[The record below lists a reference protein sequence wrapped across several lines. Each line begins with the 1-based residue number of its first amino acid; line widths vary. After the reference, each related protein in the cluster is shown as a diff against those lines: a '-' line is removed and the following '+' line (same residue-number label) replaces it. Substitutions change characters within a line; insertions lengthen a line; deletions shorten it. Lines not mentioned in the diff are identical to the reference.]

1 VIFNKIDILIMN
13 NINMN
18 NMNNDYIETSSDI
31 SELYNIVEAH
41 DDNLSF
47 VKEEIALFTN
57 KINSVNSQL
66 ILLSNYVND
75 YNDIYLK
82 FKNIANENINDTE
95 IRLNNKIKEL
105 NYITNFMLIINFI
118 IIVIITIYHLLY
130 SENIHTNIDYE
141 NYCNNSI

>member
-13 NINMN
+13 NMNMN

-95 IRLNNKIKEL
+95 IRINNKIKEL

>member
-1 VIFNKIDILIMN
+1 MNIM
-13 NINMN
+13 NMN

-41 DDNLSF
+41 YDNLSF

-75 YNDIYLK
+75 YNVIYLK

-105 NYITNFMLIINFI
+105 NYITNFMLIIHFI

>member
-1 VIFNKIDILIMN
+1 MN

>member
-13 NINMN
+13 NMNMN

-130 SENIHTNIDYE
+130 SENIHTNIDYQ

>member
-1 VIFNKIDILIMN
+1 
-13 NINMN
+13 MN

>member
-1 VIFNKIDILIMN
+1 
-13 NINMN
+13 
-18 NMNNDYIETSSDI
+18 MNNDYIETSSDI

>member
-1 VIFNKIDILIMN
+1 MN
-13 NINMN
+13 NMNMN

-95 IRLNNKIKEL
+95 IRINNKIKEL

>member
-1 VIFNKIDILIMN
+1 M
-13 NINMN
+13 
-18 NMNNDYIETSSDI
+18 
-31 SELYNIVEAH
+31 
-41 DDNLSF
+41 
-47 VKEEIALFTN
+47 
-57 KINSVNSQL
+57 
-66 ILLSNYVND
+66 SNYVND

-82 FKNIANENINDTE
+82 FKNIENKNINDTE
-95 IRLNNKIKEL
+95 IKLNNKIKEL

>member
-1 VIFNKIDILIMN
+1 MN
-13 NINMN
+13 NMNMN

-130 SENIHTNIDYE
+130 SENIHTNIDYQ